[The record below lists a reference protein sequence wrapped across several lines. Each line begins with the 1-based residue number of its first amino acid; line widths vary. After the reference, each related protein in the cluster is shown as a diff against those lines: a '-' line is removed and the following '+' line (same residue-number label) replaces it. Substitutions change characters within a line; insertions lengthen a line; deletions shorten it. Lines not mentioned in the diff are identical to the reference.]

1 MAKSSPTKFLGA
13 TASMKRGLQA
23 VTGGNNRGKD
33 LMGINP
39 PPGNIDINA
48 GGFGAVAGS
57 VLTKKQ
63 KFGQPTPFTMK
74 GSPFQRNFGISPL
87 KTQPMATADFI
98 GTEGGGGKESKY
110 TRFIKKE
117 KAKYGKYDIAIGK
130 GVAGGVVNT
139 GSW

>member
-48 GGFGAVAGS
+48 GGLGTVVGG
-57 VLTKKQ
+57 VITKKQ

-87 KTQPMATADFI
+87 KQGSEHQTMDPQDMFGGTSTTPTQSDLMKKKI
-98 GTEGGGGKESKY
+98 
-110 TRFIKKE
+110 KE
-117 KAKYGKYDIAIGK
+117 KLSSST
-130 GVAGGVVNT
+130 AGGWSGHSVPPI
-139 GSW
+139 